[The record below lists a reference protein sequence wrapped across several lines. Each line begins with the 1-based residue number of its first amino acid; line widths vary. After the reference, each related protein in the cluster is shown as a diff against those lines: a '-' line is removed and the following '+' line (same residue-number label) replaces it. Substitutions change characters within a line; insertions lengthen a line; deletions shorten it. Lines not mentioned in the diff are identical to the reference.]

1 MNEEITMYE
10 TPDMYS
16 ICNYFSDHPIIL
28 LGVSLSGVI
37 MATCLLLDKKYNKG
51 EWYLWKLM
59 KI

>member
-1 MNEEITMYE
+1 MNEEVTMYE

-37 MATCLLLDKKYNKG
+37 LATCILLDKKYNKG
-51 EWYLWKLM
+51 E
-59 KI
+59 

>member
-1 MNEEITMYE
+1 MNEEVTMYE

-37 MATCLLLDKKYNKG
+37 MATCLLIDKNIIKENDIYEN
-51 EWYLWKLM
+51 
-59 KI
+59 